1 MLLQGGVTTKL
12 TNGGTSTASPSRPWG
27 PRSSRDPERCGS
39 GPAPP
44 RHSKARL
51 ALTGGGPLVDL
62 TGAGVS
68 AESGVP
74 TFRDARTGL
83 WERYDPA
90 ALATPR
96 RRGSRTGTTVWAWY
110 RWRERLVCNA
120 EPNAGHRAIARA
132 AEARRVV
139 VVTQNVDDLHE
150 RSGSPDVHHL
160 HGSLFEHRCD
170 ACATPMEVG
179 PPPSNPW
186 PGSPRRRAPGATD
199 GPGPG
204 SSGSARRSPRGPLG
218 RRGVRDLA
226 ASAGPRRRDL
236 RPRPP
241 RRLAPGPRRGLRH
254 TCGRGQ
260 PRSLRSRSGGV
271 RPRQVHGR
279 PGPPGAPAA

>member
-1 MLLQGGVTTKL
+1 MTPSGV
-12 TNGGTSTASPSRPWG
+12 
-27 PRSSRDPERCGS
+27 DPARLH
-39 GPAPP
+39 PDT
-44 RHSKARL
+44 SKARL
-51 ALTGGGPLVDL
+51 ALTGGGPLVVL
-62 TGAGVS
+62 TGAGMS

-96 RRGSRTGTTVWAWY
+96 AWEQDRDTVWAWY

-179 PPPSNPW
+179 PPPSEPVARLAPPTCPRCDGRARPGVVWFGEALPEGPW
-186 PGSPRRRAPGATD
+186 DAAV
-199 GPGPG
+199 
-204 SSGSARRSPRGPLG
+204 SAIS
-218 RRGVRDLA
+218 A
-226 ASAGPRRRDL
+226 ASAVLVVGTSGLVHPAASLPGLAAGNGIPVVEVNPGPSGLGPEVSVHVRSTAGQALPALL
-236 RPRPP
+236 RP
-241 RRLAPGPRRGLRH
+241 
-254 TCGRGQ
+254 
-260 PRSLRSRSGGV
+260 
-271 RPRQVHGR
+271 
-279 PGPPGAPAA
+279 